1 MPSPLLGLSH
11 LDIALPSPSWPWFGR
26 TGKESDLSVEKVIPP
41 GQTYNSP
48 APAPR
53 GLQRPRGGAQSV
65 PPAAGW
71 AGACAQAP
79 AGLPAGLNRGGAPAL
94 WAFSAGRS
102 LAGAGR
108 SGAGL
113 RGEVLAGPCLGAE
126 ARLLLLLLQRSGG
139 GGGESE
145 RARLR
150 RGRWPGQREPQSG
163 SSSGVGGRGRQ
174 RRAGRAGQRSGR
186 LRHGECKGAGGRRA
200 GALVPGLAAAGYPGP
215 VCWACRSGPLAGR
228 GWLGSERSCCAA
240 VFSFPLLGRFL
251 PGAGLPP
258 AWGRDPADLRG
269 LVSRPSALAQRE
281 PGAAERRRVLCSE
294 SG

>member
-26 TGKESDLSVEKVIPP
+26 TGKERDLSVEKVIPP

-53 GLQRPRGGAQSV
+53 GLQRSRGGAQSV

-108 SGAGL
+108 GGAGL

-126 ARLLLLLLQRSGG
+126 ARLLLLLRRSGG

-145 RARLR
+145 RAR
-150 RGRWPGQREPQSG
+150 EAE
-163 SSSGVGGRGRQ
+163 
-174 RRAGRAGQRSGR
+174 AGTV
-186 LRHGECKGAGGRRA
+186 A
-200 GALVPGLAAAGYPGP
+200 GAAGAAIGEQQRGWRPRAAAQGGPG
-215 VCWACRSGPLAGR
+215 WTT
-228 GWLGSERSCCAA
+228 ERTAA
-240 VFSFPLLGRFL
+240 PR
-251 PGAGLPP
+251 
-258 AWGRDPADLRG
+258 
-269 LVSRPSALAQRE
+269 
-281 PGAAERRRVLCSE
+281 
-294 SG
+294 

>member
-1 MPSPLLGLSH
+1 MPSPLLVLSP

-26 TGKESDLSVEKVIPP
+26 TGKERDLSIEKVIPP

-53 GLQRPRGGAQSV
+53 RLQRPRGGAQSV

-79 AGLPAGLNRGGAPAL
+79 AGLPAGLSRGGAPAL

-108 SGAGL
+108 GGAGL

-126 ARLLLLLLQRSGG
+126 ARLLLLLQRSGG

-200 GALVPGLAAAGYPGP
+200 GALSSRGSPRRATRARSAGLAG
-215 VCWACRSGPLAGR
+215 AGR
-228 GWLGSERSCCAA
+228 WRAGDGSDPSAVAA
-240 VFSFPLLGRFL
+240 PPSSRFPFWGASFLVPVFL
-251 PGAGLPP
+251 PLGAETRLVCEVSCRGRPPWRRGSPEQPRGAGC
-258 AWGRDPADLRG
+258 
-269 LVSRPSALAQRE
+269 
-281 PGAAERRRVLCSE
+281 CSE